1 MTYTEAIEYIHSVSW
16 RGSVPG
22 LSRIRELCERMEHP
36 EKGLRCIHIA
46 GTNGKGSTA
55 AYLTSIL
62 RAAGYRVGT
71 FTSPY
76 VRTFNERIAIDGR
89 PVTNYLLAKAVEAA
103 KPHADAMADRP
114 TEFELITAVGFE
126 VFRRKKVD
134 IVVLEVGLGGRY
146 DSTNIIDSPL
156 LSVITGIAF
165 DHMQLLGNTLAAI
178 ASEKAGI
185 IKKDRPV
192 VIARLADEAKEVIL
206 SEADAQCAPTR
217 EVDPSAITV
226 HADTL
231 LGIEMDYKARKN
243 LRTSLIGGY
252 QPRNIALVCEA
263 VDALRG
269 VGVAV
274 SEDALYEGIAAAKWP
289 ARFELLSSD
298 PPVVFDGGHN
308 EEGVRAA
315 IETARHVFSEK
326 VVLLTGVM
334 ADKAYAPMADI
345 IAPMA
350 REVFTLRPDNPR
362 AMEADALAAVYAER
376 GVAARSYPTIASA
389 LHAARRRAKQLGAPL
404 LILGSLYL
412 YKDVYKTFC
421 RKNPR

>member
-1 MTYTEAIEYIHSVSW
+1 MNYTQALEYIHSVSW

-22 LSRIRELCERMEHP
+22 LSRIRELCERMGHP

-89 PVTNYLLAKAVEAA
+89 PVSNYLLAKAVEAA

-126 VFRRKKVD
+126 IFRRKKVD

-146 DSTNIIDSPL
+146 DSTNIIESPL

-165 DHMQLLGNTLAAI
+165 DHMQLLGNTLAEI

-185 IKKDRPV
+185 IKKGCPV
-192 VIARLADEAKEVIL
+192 VMAKLADEAKQVI
-206 SEADAQCAPTR
+206 EAEAKAQNAPLG
-217 EVDPSAITV
+217 EVDPDAITV

-231 LGIEMDYKARKN
+231 LGIEMDYKERGGI
-243 LRTSLIGGY
+243 RTALIGGY

-263 VDALRG
+263 VDALRK
-269 VGVAV
+269 VGVPI

-289 ARFELLSSD
+289 ARFELLSSE

-315 IETARHVFSEK
+315 IETAKHVFGEK
-326 VVLLTGVM
+326 VIILTGVM
-334 ADKAYAPMADI
+334 ADKAYAPMADL
-345 IAPMA
+345 IAPVA
-350 REVFTLRPDNPR
+350 REVFTLKPDNPR
-362 AMEADALAAVYAER
+362 AMEADALAAVYTAR
-376 GVAARSYPTIASA
+376 GVAAKGYPTIAAA
-389 LHAARRRAKQLGAPL
+389 LKAARRRAKQLGAPL

-412 YKDVYKTFC
+412 YKDIYKHF
-421 RKNPR
+421 

>member
-1 MTYTEAIEYIHSVSW
+1 MTYTQALEYIHSVSW

-22 LSRIRELCERMEHP
+22 LSRIRELCDRMGNP
-36 EKGLRCIHIA
+36 EKDLRCIHIA

-55 AYLTSIL
+55 AYLTAVL

-89 PVTNYLLAKAVEAA
+89 PVSNYLLTKAVEAA
-103 KPHADAMADRP
+103 KPHADAMTDRP

-146 DSTNIIDSPL
+146 DSTNIISAPL

-185 IKKDRPV
+185 IKQNRPV
-192 VIARLADEAKEVIL
+192 VTARLADGARQVIEA
-206 SEADAQCAPTR
+206 EAGAQNAPLCA
-217 EVDPSAITV
+217 VDTGAITV

-231 LGIEMDYKARKN
+231 LGIEMDYKERKN

-263 VDALRG
+263 VDALG
-269 VGVAV
+269 KVGVPIG
-274 SEDALYEGIAAAKWP
+274 EDALYEGISAAKWP
-289 ARFELLSSD
+289 ARFELLSSE

-315 IETARHVFSEK
+315 IETAKHVFGEK
-326 VVLLTGVM
+326 VVILTGVM
-334 ADKAYAPMADI
+334 ADKAYAPMADL
-345 IAPMA
+345 IAPVA
-350 REVFTLRPDNPR
+350 REVFTLKPDNPR

-376 GVAARSYPTIASA
+376 GVPATGYPTIAAA
-389 LHAARRRAKQLGAPL
+389 LKAVRKRAKQLGAPL

-412 YKDVYKTFC
+412 YKDIYKHF
-421 RKNPR
+421 

>member
-1 MTYTEAIEYIHSVSW
+1 MNYTQALEYIHSVSW

-22 LSRIRELCERMEHP
+22 LSRIRELCERMGHP

-89 PVTNYLLAKAVEAA
+89 PVSNYLLAKAVEAA

-126 VFRRKKVD
+126 IFRRKKVD
-134 IVVLEVGLGGRY
+134 VVVLEVGLGGRY
-146 DSTNIIDSPL
+146 DSTNIIKSPL

-165 DHMQLLGNTLAAI
+165 DHMQLLGNTLAEI

-185 IKKDRPV
+185 IKKGCPV
-192 VIARLADEAKEVIL
+192 VMAKLADEAKQVI
-206 SEADAQCAPTR
+206 EAEAKAQNAPLC
-217 EVDPSAITV
+217 EVDPDAITV

-231 LGIEMDYKARKN
+231 LGIEMDYKERGGI
-243 LRTSLIGGY
+243 RTALIGGY

-263 VDALRG
+263 VDALRK
-269 VGVAV
+269 VGVPI

-289 ARFELLSSD
+289 ARFELLSSE

-315 IETARHVFSEK
+315 IETAKHVFGEK
-326 VVLLTGVM
+326 VIILTGVM
-334 ADKAYAPMADI
+334 ADKAYAPMADL
-345 IAPMA
+345 IAPVA
-350 REVFTLRPDNPR
+350 REVFTLKPDNPR

-376 GVAARSYPTIASA
+376 GVAAKGYPTIAAA
-389 LHAARRRAKQLGAPL
+389 LKAARRRAKQLGAPL

-412 YKDVYKTFC
+412 YKDIYKHF
-421 RKNPR
+421 

>member
-1 MTYTEAIEYIHSVSW
+1 MTYTEALEYIHSVSW

-22 LSRIRELCERMEHP
+22 LSRITELCERMGHP
-36 EKGLRCIHIA
+36 EKDLRCIHIA

-89 PVTNYLLAKAVEAA
+89 PVSNYLLAKAVEAA

-126 VFRRKKVD
+126 IFRRKKVD

-146 DSTNIIDSPL
+146 DSTNIIKSPL

-165 DHMQLLGNTLAAI
+165 DHMQLLGNTLGAI

-185 IKKDRPV
+185 LKQNCPAV
-192 VIARLADEAKEVIL
+192 MARLADEAKQVI
-206 SEADAQCAPTR
+206 EAESKAQNAPLT
-217 EVDPSAITV
+217 EVDPDAITV

-231 LGIEMDYKARKN
+231 LGIEMDYKERKN
-243 LRTSLIGGY
+243 LHTSLIGGY
-252 QPRNIALVCEA
+252 QPCNIALVCEA
-263 VDALRG
+263 VDALCK
-269 VGVAV
+269 VGVQI
-274 SEDALYEGIAAAKWP
+274 SEDALYEGISTAKWP
-289 ARFELLSSD
+289 ARFELLSSE

-315 IETARHVFSEK
+315 IETAKHVFGEK
-326 VVLLTGVM
+326 VIILTGVM
-334 ADKAYAPMADI
+334 ADKAYAPMADL
-345 IAPMA
+345 IAPVA
-350 REVFTLRPDNPR
+350 REVFTLKPDNPR

-376 GVAARSYPTIASA
+376 GVPAKGYPTIAAA
-389 LHAARRRAKQLGAPL
+389 LQAARARAKKLGAPL

-412 YKDVYKTFC
+412 YKDIYKHF
-421 RKNPR
+421 

>member
-1 MTYTEAIEYIHSVSW
+1 MNYTQALEYIHSVSW

-22 LSRIRELCERMEHP
+22 LSRIRELCERMGHP

-89 PVTNYLLAKAVEAA
+89 PVSNYLLAKAVEAA

-126 VFRRKKVD
+126 IFRRKKVD
-134 IVVLEVGLGGRY
+134 VVVLEVGLGGRY
-146 DSTNIIDSPL
+146 DSTNIIKSPL

-165 DHMQLLGNTLAAI
+165 DHMQLLGNTLGAI

-185 IKKDRPV
+185 LKQNCPAV
-192 VIARLADEAKEVIL
+192 MARLADEAKQVL
-206 SEADAQCAPTR
+206 EAEAKAQNAPIT
-217 EVDPSAITV
+217 EVDPDAITV

-231 LGIEMDYKARKN
+231 LGIEMDYKERKN
-243 LRTSLIGGY
+243 LHTSLIGGY

-263 VDALRG
+263 VDALCK
-269 VGVAV
+269 VGVQI
-274 SEDALYEGIAAAKWP
+274 SEDALYEGISTAKWP
-289 ARFELLSSD
+289 ARFELLSSE

-315 IETARHVFSEK
+315 IETAKHVFGEK
-326 VVLLTGVM
+326 VIILTGVM
-334 ADKAYAPMADI
+334 ADKAYAPMADL
-345 IAPMA
+345 IAPVA
-350 REVFTLRPDNPR
+350 REVFTLKPDNPR

-376 GVAARSYPTIASA
+376 GVPAKGYPTIAAA
-389 LHAARRRAKQLGAPL
+389 LQAARARAKKLGAPL

-412 YKDVYKTFC
+412 YKDIYKHF
-421 RKNPR
+421 